1 MNKYIVKIFC
11 MLYGDKCYGEKLSS
25 EEGNGL

>member
-11 MLYGDKCYGEKLSS
+11 MYGDKCYGEKLSS